1 MNPVLELSCS
11 LGAGRLDV
19 EIDARSAG
27 AVLGVFGPSGAGKSS
42 WLAGLAG
49 LREVRSARAVVRGDV
64 LFDSAA
70 GNLPPVHRRGVG
82 VVFQDHRLLP
92 HRTVLGNLRYGMG
105 SGRPG
110 PTLDEVVELLDLE
123 PLLENRPAACSGGE
137 RQRVALGRAL
147 LAAPRLLLLDEPL
160 ASLDRGLRR
169 EILPYLR
176 AAAARFDL
184 AMVYVSHELDEL
196 LSFDGDVLLVE
207 EGRAVAC
214 GPVHEL
220 ALREDCLERLHDE
233 GLLFKVPG
241 RLAQD
246 REGGLAWVELAG
258 GERVASGAFEGP
270 RPGDGGEVEL
280 LLRPEDVIL
289 ARPPFEGRVSLTNQL
304 EGTVA
309 RVARTPARTL
319 VEVRLAAGGPALLA
333 EVTERA
339 VERLQLAPGEAV
351 AALFKAQATRCRARA
366 VTEA

>member
-1 MNPVLELSCS
+1 M
-11 LGAGRLDV
+11 
-19 EIDARSAG
+19 
-27 AVLGVFGPSGAGKSS
+27 
-42 WLAGLAG
+42 
-49 LREVRSARAVVRGDV
+49 
-64 LFDSAA
+64 
-70 GNLPPVHRRGVG
+70 
-82 VVFQDHRLLP
+82 
-92 HRTVLGNLRYGMG
+92 LGNLRYGMG

-176 AAAARFDL
+176 AAAARFEL

-246 REGGLAWVELAG
+246 REGGLAWVEPAG

-270 RPGDGGEVEL
+270 RPGDGERSSCSSDRRTSSSRARPSRAGCRSPISSRERWRGSPGPRRGRWWRCASRLAVRRSWRRSPSARSSASSW
-280 LLRPEDVIL
+280 RPESGGRAL
-289 ARPPFEGRVSLTNQL
+289 QGAGHALPGARRHRSLRVTRRSPPPGLMRNFFF
-304 EGTVA
+304 A
-309 RVARTPARTL
+309 RRPSSDS
-319 VEVRLAAGGPALLA
+319 
-333 EVTERA
+333 
-339 VERLQLAPGEAV
+339 
-351 AALFKAQATRCRARA
+351 ATS
-366 VTEA
+366 TY